1 MPLAFITPT
10 SPIWP
15 WLCGLLEA
23 ARRREYAT
31 ARLEE
36 TRRLEIHQLTPFEVL
51 AWGAAAA
58 KSRGPN

>member
-1 MPLAFITPT
+1 MPLAFITPH

-15 WLCGLLEA
+15 WLVGLLEA
-23 ARRREYAT
+23 SRRREIAAAQHRET
-31 ARLEE
+31 GRLD
-36 TRRLEIHQLTPFEVL
+36 IHVLTPFEIL